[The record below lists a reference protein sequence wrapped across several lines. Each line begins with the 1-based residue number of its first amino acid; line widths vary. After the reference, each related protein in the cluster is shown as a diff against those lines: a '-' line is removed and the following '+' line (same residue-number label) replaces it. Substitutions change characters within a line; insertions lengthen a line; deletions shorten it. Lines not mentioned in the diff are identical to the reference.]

1 MADEPE
7 TVTMVGGFEMKPRD
21 AQRRDAPPTIEN
33 LKPHY
38 NRSQPPE

>member
-1 MADEPE
+1 MADESQ
-7 TVTMVGGFEMKPRD
+7 TVNMIDEFEMKQRD
-21 AQRRDAPPTIEN
+21 AHRCDAPPTIEN